1 VTAAFCTLERGGK
14 ACYLCFL
21 LQPEKGLLKTLTN
34 AGKSL
39 YSTKFISWVLSRVA
53 NDGLL
58 HVYKSLHDV
67 RKVEAQCD
75 AGSTKRR

>member
-1 VTAAFCTLERGGK
+1 MLSLFFITTSK
-14 ACYLCFL
+14 
-21 LQPEKGLLKTLTN
+21 PEKGLLKTLTN

-39 YSTKFISWVLSRVA
+39 YSTKFISWVLSQVP

-58 HVYKSLHDV
+58 HVYKSLQNV
-67 RKVEAQCD
+67 RKVEAECD